1 MELHRLRAS
10 QVSVAQQLHVIY
22 QLISIDIGVKGVL
35 WTGMATDELIVKYA
49 I

>member
-1 MELHRLRAS
+1 MFLYQEHR
-10 QVSVAQQLHVIY
+10 H
-22 QLISIDIGVKGVL
+22 IGVKGVL